1 MTLSAIECKKAGL
14 VFASVHDSYW
24 THACDVDTM
33 NNIIRDQFVQLHRRP
48 IMEDLKAEFEDRYK
62 DHMMP
67 VIGWEYVSKDNFIDG
82 GKLKLNKARVTKKAE
97 RIQKE
102 KEVEMEL
109 AMRHLEAC
117 GEGEAE
123 GEADK
128 ETEDAY
134 ATVQAHQARKE
145 AATAEKERV
154 LRAAENLTASLEV
167 VDLRSIELIDPKLD
181 LPGALR
187 QVDLIL
193 YTLSFNQKEYAEQVT
208 ELRKEY
214 KTRIRLAKVSKVAK
228 VSKKKSRTKTKVVV
242 PAATSASTEVAE
254 GATQATTA
262 AAVAADAVPE
272 QDSAA
277 AALVAESIMQ
287 LEKEL
292 DAKIAE
298 LDQKYVL
305 EYSMPPI
312 ILDHRMS
319 TELIK
324 DTNDMIKRGELA
336 GRLVKRVSWVGIE
349 FDPLPAPGDFDIGEV
364 MKSPYFFS

>member
-1 MTLSAIECKKAGL
+1 
-14 VFASVHDSYW
+14 
-24 THACDVDTM
+24 
-33 NNIIRDQFVQLHRRP
+33 
-48 IMEDLKAEFEDRYK
+48 MEDLKAEFEDRYK